1 MKIFLKLQKLY
12 PDGEIK
18 LSIEKPIKIS
28 NKTKMS
34 LVNHSS
40 QQNVRAIKKSKILLF
55 DGKFCA
61 CLSVLS
67 LQRVI

>member
-1 MKIFLKLQKLY
+1 MNIFLKLQKTY

-18 LSIEKPIKIS
+18 ISIENPIKIS

-40 QQNVRAIKKSKILLF
+40 QQNVRAIKKSKFLLF
-55 DGKFCA
+55 DGIFCP

>member
-1 MKIFLKLQKLY
+1 MNIFLKLQKTY

-18 LSIEKPIKIS
+18 ISIENPIKIS

-40 QQNVRAIKKSKILLF
+40 QQNVHAIKFFSF
-55 DGKFCA
+55 
-61 CLSVLS
+61 
-67 LQRVI
+67 